1 MTNSRGR
8 NREAKGREHSKMIMS
23 IEGRRSTRKVY
34 SLKGYFR
41 SIHQDNQDY
50 ACERDHGISKNF
62 PGSSPLKS
70 RVGSQRVMAELG
82 LLIFMRM
89 VGLTIL
95 SLALGA
101 IDSITTHEDGGREL
115 DPEGVLNSWR

>member
-1 MTNSRGR
+1 
-8 NREAKGREHSKMIMS
+8 MIMS
-23 IEGRRSTRKVY
+23 IEGRRSARRVY

-41 SIHQDNQDY
+41 SIQDNQDH
-50 ACERDHGISKNF
+50 ACERGRGISKNF

-82 LLIFMRM
+82 SLIFMKM
-89 VGLTIL
+89 VALTIL

-101 IDSITTHEDGGREL
+101 VDSITTHEDGGREL
-115 DPEGVLNSWR
+115 DPEGVLNGWR